1 MNGDLTFRYDPTAWT
16 YIPRTWPDEEFGRSP
31 ARWAKVAARSIEAR
45 SQRNTR
51 EHRAWLR
58 TTLQRLATM
67 PTSGESALYLFLRE
81 LGGPLLTLDVLPLEA
96 HAPAQEATTEL
107 LRLVDTD
114 GTVRVPD
121 VVRHHEASGLGA
133 GSRATFTTDDGEGGE
148 QVAVVWAF
156 RAGGTDVRIATVA
169 NHPEV
174 FALIE
179 PEVDDFIDGIR
190 VLD

>member
-1 MNGDLTFRYDPTAWT
+1 MNGDLTFRYDPAAWT
-16 YIPRTWPDEEFGRSP
+16 FVPRTWPDEEFGRSP
-31 ARWAKVAARSIEAR
+31 TRWAKAAARSIEAR
-45 SQRNTR
+45 SQRATR

-67 PTSGESALYLFLRE
+67 PTAGDSALYLFLRE
-81 LGGPLLTLDVLPLEA
+81 LGGPFLTLDVLPLEA
-96 HAPAQEATTEL
+96 QASAQQSTTEL

-114 GTVRVPD
+114 STVRVPD
-121 VVRHHEASGLGA
+121 VVRHHEAIGLGV
-133 GSRATFTTDDGEGGE
+133 GSRGTSTTDDGEGGE
-148 QVAVVWAF
+148 QVAVVWVF

-174 FALIE
+174 FAHIE
-179 PEVDDFIDGIR
+179 PEIDDFIDGIR